1 MAIDDW
7 MPALA
12 TQLTVTGIVQVHT
25 YLDLPATLSVFP
37 CLILLPQRG
46 SQMFGG
52 SFIAVHEVQVTLYIA
67 SQFLPE
73 AYAVAVPFIELIR
86 NALGSRIKLGLSSI
100 DHAQPAPGNFYEGPG
115 NISYGDKNH
124 LGIVFHLEIKEH
136 DPFTVAA

>member
-1 MAIDDW
+1 
-7 MPALA
+7 MPTLA
-12 TQLTVTGIVQVHT
+12 TQLTVTGINQVHT
-25 YLDLPATLSVFP
+25 YLNLPATLSVFP

-52 SFIAVHEVQVTLYIA
+52 SFVAAHEVQATLYIA

-73 AYAVAVPFIELIR
+73 AYAVAVPFIERIR
-86 NALGSRIKLGLSSI
+86 NALGSHIKLGLSSI

-115 NISYGDKNH
+115 SVKYGDKEH
-124 LGIVFHLEIKEH
+124 IGIIFRIEVKEH